1 MDCCPPGSSVHGILQ
16 TRTLQWLLSPS
27 PGHLPDPGIKPGPPT
42 LQAASVLSEP
52 LGKLKTDTR
61 EGTYY
66 MCLVTQL
73 CVTLCDHGP
82 SFTRLLC
89 PWGLFRP
96 ENWSGYPCPPPGH
109 LPNTGIKP
117 RPPALQADSLP
128 SEPAGKP
135 KNTGM
140 GSRSLL
146 QGIFLTQELNQ
157 GLLHRRQ
164 ILYWLSHRGTYV

>member
-1 MDCCPPGSSVHGILQ
+1 MDCSPPGPLSMGLPRQEYWSGLPCPP
-16 TRTLQWLLSPS
+16 
-27 PGHLPDPGIKPGPPT
+27 PGELPNPGIEPRSPT
-42 LQAASVLSEP
+42 LQADSLLSEP

-66 MCLVTQL
+66 MCLVIQL
-73 CVTLCDHGP
+73 CVTLCNHGP

>member
-1 MDCCPPGSSVHGILQ
+1 MQADSLPADPQGKPKNTGMGSLSLLQGFFLTWEMNQGLLYYRWILYQLSYQGI
-16 TRTLQWLLSPS
+16 
-27 PGHLPDPGIKPGPPT
+27 
-42 LQAASVLSEP
+42 
-52 LGKLKTDTR
+52 
-61 EGTYY
+61 YY
-66 MCLVTQL
+66 MCLVIQL
-73 CVTLCDHGP
+73 CVTLCNHGP

-140 GSRSLL
+140 GSLSLL
-146 QGIFLTQELNQ
+146 QGIFLTQGSNP
-157 GLLHRRQ
+157 GLLHCRQ
-164 ILYWLSHRGTYV
+164 ILYRLSHQGSPISFRR